1 MIIKVQRFFFG
12 DKYTI
17 GRLYINGEYQ
27 CDTLEDPVRDGPKIP
42 GETAIAEGTYKVT
55 LAYSPHFKRYL
66 PLLHDVPDF
75 TGILIHAGNT
85 PKDTRGCI
93 LVGENKVKG
102 QVVNSRYWE
111 MIVTDSV
118 RHAEDMDENIR
129 ILIINIC

>member
-17 GRLYINGEYQ
+17 GRLYIDEVYQ
-27 CDTLEDPVRDGPKIP
+27 CDTLEDPVRGGPKIP
-42 GETAIAEGTYKVT
+42 GETAIPAGRYRVS
-55 LAYSPHFKRYL
+55 LRFSPHFKRYL
-66 PLLHDVPDF
+66 SYLHDVPGF
-75 TGILIHAGNT
+75 TGILIHSGNT

-111 MIVTDSV
+111 MIITDAV
-118 RHAEDMDENIR
+118 RYSDDIDDEVWIT
-129 ILIINIC
+129 IT

>member
-1 MIIKVQRFFFG
+1 MRIKVQRFFFG

-17 GRLYINGEYQ
+17 GRLYIDEVYQ

-42 GETAIAEGTYKVT
+42 GETAIPAGRYRVS
-55 LAYSPHFKRYL
+55 LGFSPHFKRYL
-66 PLLHDVPDF
+66 PLLHDVPGF

-93 LVGENKVKG
+93 IPGENKVKG

-111 MIVTDSV
+111 MIITEDV
-118 RHAEDMDENIR
+118 RYAEDIEDNIR
-129 ILIINIC
+129 ILIVNIK